1 MVLCGAG
8 VSDGCARR
16 PIARPV
22 VGSTRRR
29 RGEQLSRVSALAR
42 TAVPMW
48 ACLGA
53 SWPGV
58 PEVHLDGRVEASDLG
73 HAAQQ
78 HQGGRLLAGYCEE
91 VPVNR
96 VW

>member
-1 MVLCGAG
+1 
-8 VSDGCARR
+8 
-16 PIARPV
+16 
-22 VGSTRRR
+22 
-29 RGEQLSRVSALAR
+29 
-42 TAVPMW
+42 MW

-58 PEVHLDGRVEASDLG
+58 PEVQGLDGRVEASDLG

-91 VPVNR
+91 GPRQQGLVAIAGPAAAGRNVALITAQPPR
-96 VW
+96 HAPAARAV